1 MDKSFFMFAGIGGN
15 SLLIAAIAAVLL
27 LLVLILELGLRATV
41 GFGNPSIY
49 IPDEQIGYLLAP
61 NQQTQRFGNRI
72 DINSYSMRS
81 APIDPTPS
89 ASTSRVLMLGDS
101 IVNGGWWTDQTDTL
115 SALLSR
121 QLQARLN
128 RAKSEPVAGADDS
141 KGADNDK
148 SANDEAAIRPSLQQV
163 EVLNASANSWGPRNE
178 LAYLEKFGH
187 FDAQTIVLVI
197 NTDDLFAAAP
207 SMAKVGRGNY
217 PDRKPPFALA
227 EVFNRYLLPV
237 LPWSKTANL
246 PAPEK
251 EPGDPVDRNLAAI
264 QRMAQIAHQ
273 ADAQFLLAMT
283 PLLRELGDPGPR
295 DYERQA
301 RQKLTQF
308 AQAKAITYID
318 FLPLFNRAESFKDLY
333 RDHIHLSP
341 QGNQQVS
348 QTICSAI
355 SR

>member
-1 MDKSFFMFAGIGGN
+1 MDGPVLIFAGIGRNGI
-15 SLLIAAIAAVLL
+15 LMTAIAALL
-27 LLVLILELGLRATV
+27 LLLLLILELGLRAIV

-81 APIDPTPS
+81 APIEPTRS
-89 ASTSRVLMLGDS
+89 ASTLRVLMLGDS
-101 IVNGGWWTDQTDTL
+101 IVNGGWWTDQAETL

-121 QLQARLN
+121 QLQAKLDRT
-128 RAKSEPVAGADDS
+128 RSEPMAVAQNGDCAD
-141 KGADNDK
+141 
-148 SANDEAAIRPSLQQV
+148 DEAAIRPSLQQV

-178 LAYLEKFGH
+178 LAYLETFGH

-207 SMAKVGRGNY
+207 STAKVGRGNY

-227 EVFNRYLLPV
+227 EVFSRYLLPV
-237 LPWSKTANL
+237 LPWLQTSNP
-246 PAPEK
+246 PAPER

-264 QRMAQIAHQ
+264 QRIAQIAHQ
-273 ADAQFLLAMT
+273 ANAQFLLAMT
-283 PLLRELGDPGPR
+283 PLLREIGDPGPR

-301 RQKLTQF
+301 RQKLTQST
-308 AQAKAITYID
+308 QAEAIAYID
-318 FLPLFNRAESFKDLY
+318 FLPLFNRAESAKDLY
-333 RDHIHLSP
+333 RDHIHLST

-348 QTICSAI
+348 QTICKAI
-355 SR
+355 SG